1 MNVEF
6 VFFVVNEDMKN
17 FDLMFYGVLIFVG
30 NCFYFCEDFFEG
42 WIFRLCMLFKI
53 VVFFYLFLL

>member
-42 WIFRLCMLFKI
+42 
-53 VVFFYLFLL
+53 